1 MFVVCFSEL
10 YHFLQ
15 QNNYLNSEFQIII
28 PALNTLEV
36 FPALNTLKKKNPQE
50 VEYSVKR
57 VIFVLPVFVIPVQFF
72 ILISY
77 K

>member
-36 FPALNTLKKKNPQE
+36 FPALNTLKKKKPQE